1 MKGIPASPGIAIAK
15 AFVKKGKKIAIE
27 NKKIGSIETEI
38 ERFTASLRKAKE
50 ELSELKEKAI
60 NCMGAE
66 EALIFDAHIM
76 LLEDHELKKAVED
89 TIKNEKVSAEVA
101 VEKVFDYYAQL
112 FSSMEDEY
120 MKARESDIRDIGERI
135 IGILSGT
142 KNELSLP
149 FESILVAEDLAPS
162 DTAQLDVKMVKGFA
176 IQRGSKTSHSVI
188 MARALGIP
196 AVVGLA
202 HILEEVNTGD
212 TLIID
217 GNSGEII
224 VNPDEK
230 TLDEYKE
237 KLELLEKRKIRLERY
252 KSEKARTSDGKE
264 IEVAGNIGTLAD
276 LNNVLENGGDG
287 VGLFRTEFLYMG
299 RKHLPS
305 EEEQFEV
312 YREVAQRCGE
322 KPVIIRT
329 LDVGGDKKIPYLDI
343 EDEMNPFLG
352 CRAIRICLERNDI
365 FKPQLR
371 AILRAGKYGNL
382 KIMFPMI
389 STLEELQ
396 DAKRVLLEVKRD
408 LRNENVDFAEDI
420 EVGIMIETPA
430 AVMIADILAEEV
442 DFFSIGTNDLIQYIL
457 AVDRTNE
464 KISKLYNP
472 YHPSILRAIH
482 QVIAVGHKAG
492 IKVGMCGEAAGDE
505 LLIPFLI
512 GSDLDEFSMSTISI
526 LKSKEIISK
535 WSIAEAK
542 EVVDNVLKMKSSN
555 EIKEY
560 LLSVKK

>member
-27 NKKIGSIETEI
+27 NKKIRSIETEI
-38 ERFTASLRKAKE
+38 GRFVASLSKAKE

-76 LLEDHELKKAVED
+76 LLEDPELKKAVED

-101 VEKVFDYYAQL
+101 VEKVFDYYAQV

-142 KNELSLP
+142 KNEISLP

-202 HILEEVNTGD
+202 HILEKVNTGD
-212 TLIID
+212 MLIID
-217 GNSGEII
+217 GNSGDII

-230 TLDEYKE
+230 TLNKYKE
-237 KLELLEKRKIRLERY
+237 KLELLEKGKIRLERY
-252 KSEKARTSDGKE
+252 KGEKARTSDGKE
-264 IEVAGNIGTLAD
+264 IAVAGNIGTLAD

-287 VGLFRTEFLYMG
+287 VGLFRTEFLYMD

-312 YREVAQRCGE
+312 YSEVARRCGE

-329 LDVGGDKKIPYLDI
+329 LDIGGDKKIPYLDI

-482 QVIAVGHKAG
+482 QVIIVGHKAG

-512 GSDLDEFSMSTISI
+512 GSDLDEFSMSAISI
-526 LKSKEIISK
+526 LKSKEVISK

-542 EVVDNVLKMKSSN
+542 EVVNNVLKMKSSA